1 MVRGPVRTQLWVLDA
16 VSENDVLD
24 KTGSGSGLNQLAPS
38 SSYGTR
44 GYPRSESRGSCLFSL
59 PLRLG
64 QAPSG
69 TRLLLT
75 GVRARAITDSASADQ
90 LRIPLVKGKL
100 SELSKGYGQ
109 ASMQT
114 C

>member
-1 MVRGPVRTQLWVLDA
+1 VVRGPVRTQLWVLDA

-44 GYPRSESRGSCLFSL
+44 GYPRSESRGSCDFFYSAS
-59 PLRLG
+59 RTEH
-64 QAPSG
+64 SFI
-69 TRLLLT
+69 T
-75 GVRARAITDSASADQ
+75 GVRAHRFGYADQ